1 MGGLS
6 NGCPRWQAL
15 FLPPV
20 TLTPALRTVHSRVIV
35 NAYLLIDAVVQQT
48 MVFIAQLA
56 TAGGVRA
63 PLAHVAE
70 QVFSDLTTE
79 LSNRGVKKNV
89 IADMF
94 GMALRTYHRRVR
106 ELGESKTDSGRSV
119 WEAVLGFIRDRGPV
133 SGRDVLL
140 RFSGDEVDV
149 VTGVLS
155 DLAQSGLVYR
165 AGRGDA
171 ARYRIAEDADF
182 SGDDSAVAPAR
193 EHLVWLAVYRGGP
206 CTADAVQSFTHLGAA
221 TCKTALDT
229 LVQSGRV
236 VETRTATGSTYTA
249 DKFEVP
255 LGAPVGWEA
264 AVLDHF
270 QAMVTAIITKLTRGR
285 ASGAPSDQVG
295 GSTWSLDVWRGH
307 PMEVEA
313 KSLLAKTRAAVEELR
328 VRVDAHNTH
337 ASHEG
342 PGERVVFYAGQSI
355 RDDRPLTHHAEG
367 DSLDDAS

>member
-1 MGGLS
+1 
-6 NGCPRWQAL
+6 
-15 FLPPV
+15 
-20 TLTPALRTVHSRVIV
+20 V

-133 SGRDVLL
+133 SGRDVLV
-140 RFSGDEVDV
+140 RFAGDDVDV

-155 DLAQSGLVYR
+155 DLSQSGLVYR
-165 AGRGDA
+165 AGRGDG

-182 SGDDSAVAPAR
+182 SGDDTAVAPAR
-193 EHLVWLAVYRGGP
+193 EHLVWLAVYRSGP
-206 CTADAVQSFTHLGAA
+206 ANEEAVQTFTHLGATA
-221 TCKTALDT
+221 CKTALDA
-229 LVQSGRV
+229 LVRSGRV
-236 VETRTATGSTYTA
+236 VETRSGAGSMYAA
-249 DKFEVP
+249 DRFEVP

-285 ASGAPSDQVG
+285 AAGGLGDQVG

-307 PMEVEA
+307 PLEAEA
-313 KSLLAKTRAAVEELR
+313 KSLLERTRAAVEDLR
-328 VRVDAHNTH
+328 ERIDAHNSQANH
-337 ASHEG
+337 DG

-355 RDDRPLTHHAEG
+355 RDDRPIAAHAGGE
-367 DSLDDAS
+367 DSDDAT